1 MLPLPGKYA
10 RARFQCLS
18 PAAHLYL
25 WESRVKTKILVLF
38 ASALS
43 AFLLGGI
50 VVVAAIVLPSGFHP
64 TIIADGKIAKASEID
79 ANGIEFSSRK
89 NARVIVQTVE
99 FDGGGKS
106 GWHTHP
112 GLTVVTVVD
121 GSVIDRSG
129 CDAPVVYTKNQSFV
143 EQPNTPGAVDNVS
156 AKVKAHVVA
165 TLIVPNGMAPRTNVE
180 APDCSHHNDD

>member
-1 MLPLPGKYA
+1 M
-10 RARFQCLS
+10 
-18 PAAHLYL
+18 
-25 WESRVKTKILVLF
+25 KTKILVLF
-38 ASALS
+38 ASALG
-43 AFLLGGI
+43 AFLLGGV
-50 VVVAAIVLPSGFHP
+50 VVVAAIVPPSGFHP
-64 TIIADGKIAKASEID
+64 TIIADGKIAKASEIG

-89 NARVIVQTVE
+89 NARVVVQTVE

-121 GSVIDRSG
+121 GSVIDYSR

-143 EQPNTPGAVDNVS
+143 EPPNTRGHVDNAS
-156 AKVKAHVVA
+156 ATAKAHVVA

-180 APDCSHHNDD
+180 APNCSHHSDD